1 MLYRG
6 HKTCYRYIFNSEY
19 NLAFQKP
26 LKDQCDLCTSY
37 RNSSDQE
44 KEKMK
49 EVFHRHI
56 EDKDLAR
63 QNKQTD
69 KQRVQS
75 GGE

>member
-1 MLYRG
+1 
-6 HKTCYRYIFNSEY
+6 
-19 NLAFQKP
+19 
-26 LKDQCDLCTSY
+26 
-37 RNSSDQE
+37 
-44 KEKMK
+44 MK